1 MGVRT
6 CSLIGLKK
14 LWPSF
19 FLLFAFSL
27 RSYAQTFGLKFG
39 YPSSNVFQLNGSDPL
54 VTYGF
59 SRRPIK
65 IGVTGEIPIPEG
77 FVLEIDALYSR
88 LNYSA
93 TSSDFLIRSATTIN
107 LWDFSFLA
115 KRAFTKSPVRPFV
128 DAGIVF
134 RTVNTDTDI
143 NGSDTTANGGKIPT
157 LEFVHQ
163 LSPGLAAGVGIDFRI
178 HRLHFVPEYRYA
190 RFNRPNFR
198 SPTGI
203 FQSNLNQPAILL
215 GVQVG
220 K

>member
-1 MGVRT
+1 VYT

-14 LWPSF
+14 FWPSF

-27 RSYAQTFGLKFG
+27 PGYAQTFGLKFG

-59 SRRPIK
+59 SRRPVK
-65 IGVTGEIPIPEG
+65 IGLTGEIPIPAG
-77 FVLEIDALYSR
+77 FLLEIDALYSR

-93 TSSDFLIRSATTIN
+93 TTTDFLIRSVTTVN
-107 LWDFSFLA
+107 AWDFPIVV
-115 KRAFTKSPVRPFV
+115 KRPFTKSPVRPFV
-128 DAGIVF
+128 DAGIIF

-143 NGSDTTANGGKIPT
+143 NGSSTNANGGKIKT
-157 LEFVHQ
+157 LELVHQ
-163 LSPGLAAGVGIDFRI
+163 ISPGLAAGIGIDLRI
-178 HRLHFVPEYRYA
+178 RRLHFVPEYRYA

>member
-1 MGVRT
+1 
-6 CSLIGLKK
+6 LIGLKT
-14 LWPSF
+14 LSIF
-19 FLLFAFSL
+19 VFLLFAFSL
-27 RSYAQTFGLKFG
+27 PGYSQTFGLKLG
-39 YPSSNVFQLNGSDPL
+39 YPSANVFQLNGSDPL

-59 SRRPIK
+59 SRRPVR
-65 IGVTGEIPIPEG
+65 IGLTGEIPLPAG
-77 FVLEIDALYSR
+77 FLLEIDALYSR

-107 LWDFSFLA
+107 SWDFPFLA
-115 KRAFTKSPVRPFV
+115 KRPFTKYPVRPFV
-128 DAGIVF
+128 DAGIIF

-143 NGSDTTANGGKIPT
+143 NGSSTTPDGGKIRT

-163 LSPGLAAGVGIDFRI
+163 ISPGLAAGFGIDFRI
-178 HRLHFVPEYRYA
+178 RRLHFVPEYRYA
-190 RFNRPNFR
+190 HFNRPNFR

-203 FQSNLNQPAILL
+203 FQSNLNQPVILL